1 MVLYICWVTFCISLD
16 SGKLD
21 GKSLPTHSLHLHK
34 NTQILYGSKNAVGK
48 GVEFM
53 RNVNHRMDITFD
65 HRAPSIVI
73 EIPQYYNGYADIIKR
88 GGKIRCI
95 TEITKE
101 NLHYCEDLVQKVTEL
116 RHMDGLK
123 GGLAINESEYMATTV
138 LKEAQPLTEVIYSN
152 VDEVVAQGQF
162 IFDTLWKNATLAQ
175 KKIKELKEG
184 IESYET
190 KLITESS
197 DSLIET
203 ELERI
208 IRNSSE
214 VNICTSIDCLR
225 IHKNYLVD
233 SITHALTNER
243 INTHKQIRILVEIN
257 RNNVETIKELLDLG
271 LQIRHNKD
279 ISSIDFTVTSSDL
292 IIAVKRTEK
301 SDPSDSVL
309 YSNDPSYLSHFTNV
323 FEELWKNSKDPE
335 RVIKS
340 LEEET
345 ELSFIET
352 IDDPK
357 ESVKLIRTLISSA
370 KYEILAIL
378 PNFNSFLRQVESGM
392 MEFMKNVSLLKKNV
406 NIRILVVE
414 QTDNE
419 IQHKILTIFNKFNG
433 NIPGSSNYDE
443 VPLEFQFRDVENF
456 RLKILN
462 SKLFTEIGFLI
473 IDKNKSLIIESKN
486 ISSLDMVESIGLSS
500 YSNSARISKSY
511 ASIFEA
517 LWNQA
522 ELYDKLKVQDRLQK
536 EFINIAAHELRTPV
550 QSLLGFSDILMNTK
564 GDIESYS
571 KFIVTMNQ
579 STKRLARLIDK
590 VLDVTQL
597 ENELLMLNKENFNLE
612 KLVIEIVR
620 EYNNTINLLNRNQ
633 LEILYDSR
641 LDDFN
646 NVKSE
651 RSKNFGNV
659 FADRTRIIQVIMNIL
674 ENAIEF
680 TERGTIT
687 LRLSENM
694 TTHEVMLTVSD
705 SGSGIDPEVLPN
717 LFTKFVS
724 KSHKGTG
731 LGLYISK
738 KIIEAHKGMIW
749 AENCYDSNN
758 KIKGSKFT
766 LILPSKHN

>member
-1 MVLYICWVTFCISLD
+1 MD
-16 SGKLD
+16 SGKYEE
-21 GKSLPTHSLHLHK
+21 KSLPHHGLHLHK
-34 NTQILYGSKNAVGK
+34 NTQILYGAENAVGK

-53 RNVNHRMDITFD
+53 KNVKHRMDITFD

-73 EIPQYYNGYADIIKR
+73 EIPQYYNGYADILKR

-123 GGLAINESEYMATTV
+123 GGIAINESEYMATTI
-138 LKEAQPLTEVIYSN
+138 LEEAQPLTEVIYSN
-152 VDEVVAQGQF
+152 VDAVVAQGQF
-162 IFDTLWKNATLAQ
+162 IFDTLWKNATLAP

-203 ELERI
+203 ELGRI

-214 VNICTSIDCLR
+214 INICTSIDCLR

-243 INTHKQIRILVEIN
+243 INAHKQIRILVEIN
-257 RNNVETIKELLDLG
+257 RNNIETVKEFLDLG
-271 LQIRHNKD
+271 IQIRHNKD
-279 ISSIDFTVTSSDL
+279 ISSIDFTVTNSDL
-292 IIAVKRTEK
+292 IIAIKRTERN
-301 SDPSDSVL
+301 DPSDSVL

-392 MEFMKNVSLLKKNV
+392 MEFMKTVSLSKKNV

-414 QTDNE
+414 ESDNE
-419 IQHKILTIFNKFNG
+419 IQHKILTIFNQFNG
-433 NIPGSSNYDE
+433 NIPGSSNSDE
-443 VPLEFQFRDVENF
+443 VPLEFQFRDIENF

-473 IDKNKSLIIESKN
+473 VDKNRSLIIESKN
-486 ISSLDMVESIGLSS
+486 IPSLDMVESIGLSS
-500 YSNSARISKSY
+500 YSNSHRISKSY

-522 ELYDKLKVQDRLQK
+522 KLYDKLKVQDRLQK

-597 ENELLMLNKENFNLE
+597 ENELLILNKENFSLE
-612 KLVIEIVR
+612 KLIIEIAR
-620 EYNNTINLLNRNQ
+620 EYNNTIHLLNRDH

-641 LDDFN
+641 PDDLN

-651 RSKNFGNV
+651 GSRNFGYV

-694 TTHEVMLTVSD
+694 TTHEVVLTVSD
-705 SGSGIDPEVLPN
+705 SGSGIDPEILPN

-724 KSHKGTG
+724 KSRKGTG

-766 LILPSKHN
+766 MILPSKRS